1 MNFHNVHLVFPMK
14 IKKSTNNTTNLDAT
28 VMTVNKF
35 FRALIKETDIKQ
47 NGDEIPILPLIN
59 TVDICKYS
67 DAMLKF
73 EEDDALKTYQH
84 HLLYSK
90 NKLNYQPVKIGKVIK
105 QMTLMLEKEQ
115 MIISMIELINLQ
127 TNFKLNYVIE
137 FL

>member
-1 MNFHNVHLVFPMK
+1 M
-14 IKKSTNNTTNLDAT
+14 
-28 VMTVNKF
+28 
-35 FRALIKETDIKQ
+35 IKETDIKQ
-47 NGDEIPILPLIN
+47 SGDEIPILLLIN

-127 TNFKLNYVIE
+127 TNFQLNYVIE